1 MMAKSPQ
8 FDASPL
14 VEAVFDCFVEPASA
28 PADLATTEAAFF
40 AKFGDYQA
48 ETRQEWHQVSSRV
61 EFRGGQA
68 TTPAFD
74 SRLSGVRRWN
84 ARRNRG
90 VLVGP
95 GVLALN
101 VTQPYGHFADHLPHL
116 TQVVDAFLE
125 VAAPRRVQWLGH
137 RFINHV
143 ELALD
148 EEVTPTALFTLY
160 PQLSKARSLSHPP
173 LVVQV
178 EASRFEGGTVVTTL
192 ALAAKTPERVIY
204 SLDVYA
210 RTDGEVELT
219 TANITRWHGLAHGA
233 IIDAFLGSIT
243 IEARR
248 RFKEKTS

>member
-1 MMAKSPQ
+1 
-8 FDASPL
+8 L

-28 PADLATTEAAFF
+28 TADLAAIE
-40 AKFGDYQA
+40 AKFFSRFPDYRA
-48 ETRQEWHQVSSRV
+48 ESRQEWHQVSSRV
-61 EFRGGQA
+61 EFKDGRA
-68 TTPAFD
+68 ATPAFD
-74 SRLSGVRRWN
+74 SQLSGVRRWN
-84 ARRNRG
+84 SARNRG

-101 VTQPYGHFADHLPHL
+101 VTPPYGHFEDHLPHL
-116 TQVVDAFLE
+116 STLVEAFLE
-125 VAAPRRVQWLGH
+125 VAVPRRAQWLGH

-148 EEVTPTALFTLY
+148 EDINPGALFTLY

-192 ALAAKTPERVIY
+192 ALAAKAPERVIY
-204 SLDVYA
+204 SLDIYA

-219 TANITRWHGLAHGA
+219 TTNVTRWHGLAHGA

-243 IEARR
+243 PEARR
-248 RFKEKTS
+248 RFKERSS